1 MQDLFNFSDSER
13 DPEYIPDSTEGD
25 TGSETDDAK
34 DSPGGKLRIV
44 GLSYQWTPT
53 VTEADY
59 TLGTETSR
67 NT

>member
-1 MQDLFNFSDSER
+1 LTETDISESER
-13 DPEYIPDSTEGD
+13 DPGYIPDSTEGD
-25 TGSETDDAK
+25 TGSEKNYAK